1 MLVDDNVDALHVL
14 CVLLDLEDYR
24 VSAVDNGR
32 AAIELISR
40 TRPELAIVDVAMPVM
55 DGFEVARR
63 IRANPELNGTILVA
77 LTGYSSD
84 SDRSQALAAGFDHHL
99 SKPWSL
105 EKLRDLLANSTQQPA
120 RGDR

>member
-1 MLVDDNVDALHVL
+1 MDDNVDALHVL
-14 CVLLDLEDYR
+14 CVLLDLEGYR

-32 AAIELISR
+32 AAIDLITR

-84 SDRSQALAAGFDHHL
+84 TDRSQTLAAGFDHHL
-99 SKPWSL
+99 SKPLSL
-105 EKLRDLLANSTQQPA
+105 EKLRDVLADSAERLVGGA
-120 RGDR
+120 R